1 MIYIDIILIFRQQ
14 SAYDVAT
21 IYDYEPRIN

>member
-1 MIYIDIILIFRQQ
+1 MIYIDIILNFRQQ
-14 SAYDVAT
+14 SEYDVAT

>member
-1 MIYIDIILIFRQQ
+1 MIYIDIILNFRQQ

-21 IYDYEPRIN
+21 IYDYKPRLN